1 LRQLGLLYRFAARL
15 ESDARVE
22 SLRQMTAEVHHDL
35 ETLTD
40 ALLAAL
46 PAAAGP
52 EQQVA
57 MEPLWARLSVI
68 VDLAER
74 FGWLELRQKVLIAIR
89 NRAVV
94 A

>member
-1 LRQLGLLYRFAARL
+1 
-15 ESDARVE
+15 
-22 SLRQMTAEVHHDL
+22 
-35 ETLTD
+35 
-40 ALLAAL
+40 
-46 PAAAGP
+46 
-52 EQQVA
+52 